1 MDTCDAIAC
10 HLLAKYVKIP
20 QEEYL
25 QQVIDGFEQQW
36 GFPQTVGTIDGTYVG
51 MCIRLLQSK
60 RVLFH
65 AYTGSS
71 G

>member
-20 QEEYL
+20 QEEHL

-36 GFPQTVGTIDGTYVG
+36 GFPQTVGTIDGTHVG
-51 MCIRLLQSK
+51 KCI
-60 RVLFH
+60 
-65 AYTGSS
+65 
-71 G
+71 